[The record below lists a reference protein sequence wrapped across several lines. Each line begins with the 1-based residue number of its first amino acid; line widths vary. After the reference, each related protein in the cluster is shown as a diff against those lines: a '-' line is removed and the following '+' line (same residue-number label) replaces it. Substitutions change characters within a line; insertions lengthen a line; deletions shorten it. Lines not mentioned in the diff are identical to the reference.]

1 MKHAGSSG
9 SRVINIV
16 YYEEVARAMRRLN
29 WDFLLGALWAGCLV
43 DLCCSVY
50 KKGKQAGKAEAWRDA
65 LDIVKDSMIDN
76 MESSNTDKE
85 EEI

>member
-1 MKHAGSSG
+1 MKHAGPSG
-9 SRVINIV
+9 NHEKNIV

-50 KKGKQAGKAEAWRDA
+50 KKGKRAGRAEAWHEA
-65 LDIVKDSMIDN
+65 LDIVKDSMIES